1 MSIPIIIGVTG
12 HRDLRRQDIP
22 ALRKAVHIELKKLKT
37 AYSHS
42 EFVMLNS
49 LAAGADTLCAEEA
62 LKLGISLVCPLPMS
76 KEEYSKDFSDEE
88 LTVFENLLCNADNVF
103 VAPYTEPEEDSRDY
117 LYRQAGIYIAV
128 HSHVL
133 LALWDGSSSKPDG
146 CGTAETVEFMLN
158 GSYNDGN
165 KHFRAVNDSAVIHI
179 VTPRQGLQK
188 DIIISSK
195 LIEKKPGSL
204 DEILR
209 MTDDFNKDTEAVS
222 DCSSEENTLLPNDH
236 FKDNLLLNRLSRLFV
251 IADKLSIRF
260 QTHYMKAMK
269 LFSVFGFLLV
279 LFFLLYDEMESDL
292 FLLFYGLLI
301 VVYMAAFIVFKR
313 NNTHEKY
320 LQYRLLSETARVQF
334 YLIAS
339 GLIENIGN
347 EFTWT
352 QKQESTWIKESMS
365 ALLIGREEKKEVSD
379 ELIKT
384 HWIDGQLAY
393 HKKAFLRDSRRHKIN
408 ERTAMWMLAASVALF
423 VIVFIFEFFI
433 KSAVNYELFKNPLPA
448 VFLHH
453 PNQAFTVRSLV
464 KILLG
469 GISAV
474 TVFLANYY
482 GKLSFERKSA
492 DHEKMASLYESA
504 KAKFENGQTDLKQL
518 FLELARE
525 EIIETGNWMSYCRE
539 NSPSFNV

>member
-1 MSIPIIIGVTG
+1 MSVPIIIGVTG
-12 HRDLRRQDIP
+12 HRDLRQQDIP
-22 ALRKAVHIELKKLKT
+22 ALREAVHTELEKLKT

-62 LKLGISLVCPLPMS
+62 LKLGISLICPLPMP
-76 KEEYSKDFSDEE
+76 KEEYSKDFSGEE
-88 LTVFENLLCNADNVF
+88 LEVFESLLCKADKVF
-103 VAPYTEPEEDSRDY
+103 VAPHTEPEEDIRDY

-133 LALWDGSSSKPDG
+133 LALWDGYAPKPGG

-158 GSYNDGN
+158 GNFNDGN
-165 KHFRAVNDSAVIHI
+165 KHFRAANDGAVIHI
-179 VTPRQGLQK
+179 AAPRQSSQK
-188 DIIISSK
+188 DIHISSK
-195 LIEKKPGSL
+195 LIETKPGSL

-209 MTDDFNKDTEAVS
+209 MTDDFNRDTGAMS
-222 DCSSEENTLLPNDH
+222 DYSNEENA
-236 FKDNLLLNRLSRLFV
+236 LLLNEYIEGSLLLRRLNKLFGL
-251 IADKLSIRF
+251 ADKLSLHF
-260 QTHYMKAMK
+260 QAHYMKAMK
-269 LFSVFGFLLV
+269 YFSVFGFLLV

-301 VVYMAAFIVFKR
+301 MVYMAAFVIVKK
-313 NNTHEKY
+313 NNAHEKY
-320 LQYRLLSETARVQF
+320 LQYRMLSETARVQF
-334 YLIAS
+334 YLTAA
-339 GLIENIGN
+339 GLSENIGN

-352 QKQESTWIKESMS
+352 QKQESTWVKEAIS
-365 ALLIGREEKKEVSD
+365 ALLIGREQETEIPY

-393 HKKAFLRDSRRHKIN
+393 HKKAFLRDSRRHRIN
-408 ERTAMWMLAASVALF
+408 ERTAMWMLAASVVLF
-423 VIVFIFEFFI
+423 LIVFVLEFFI
-433 KSAVNYELFKNPLPA
+433 KSAVSYELFKNPLPA
-448 VFLHH
+448 VFMQHSD
-453 PNQAFTVRSLV
+453 QAFTVRSLV

-482 GKLSFERKSA
+482 DKLSFERKSV
-492 DHEKMASLYESA
+492 DHEKMASLYEAA
-504 KAKFENGQTDLKQL
+504 KAQFENRQTDLKRL

-539 NSPSFNV
+539 NPPSFNV